1 VAERSDG
8 LAVREDDA
16 EPELLDDDSMALEDG
31 DVVAM
36 AVEVSWYNSAAI
48 IDMQQVITVIAFLSD
63 TLVLF
68 YLPGPTVVV
77 ADISC

>member
-16 EPELLDDDSMALEDG
+16 EPEPLEDENMALEDG

-36 AVEVSWYNSAAI
+36 AVKVGIETHNS
-48 IDMQQVITVIAFLSD
+48 
-63 TLVLF
+63 
-68 YLPGPTVVV
+68 
-77 ADISC
+77 